1 MAKSANML
9 RLLLPAL
16 VAATLTTSVTYAQQA
31 SYALTYAQQ
40 ASYALIH
47 RMLPDRAGPFLVEN
61 LAPAAKDSFE
71 LESRGSRIVLRG
83 NNGVAVASAL
93 YYYLGHYCHCQ
104 STWNG
109 SNLKLPAKLPAVDG
123 AIRKSSP
130 YTYRYYLNYCT
141 FNYSMSWWDWPRW
154 EKEIDW
160 MALHGINIPLAIT
173 GEEYTWYT
181 VYKEM
186 GFTDEELKGFFSGPA
201 YFAWFWMGNLDGW
214 GGPLSRHWMETH
226 RDLQRRILQRERE
239 LGMTP
244 ILPAFT
250 GHVPAA
256 FAKHFPAARLKT
268 TNWTNGF
275 ADTYILDSEDPLFAS
290 IGKKFIDAQTRLFGT
305 SHFYSADTFNEN
317 EPPSDDP
324 AYLAALSRRLY
335 EAMHQAD
342 TAATWVMQGW
352 LFYSDRKFWR
362 PPQIKALLDAVPDR
376 HMLLLDLAAEI
387 EPVWKRTD
395 AFYGKPWIWNMLDN
409 FGGNVNLFG
418 RMDGVAAGP
427 ALALAD
433 PAKGQLK
440 GIGLTMEAIE
450 QNPVIYE
457 LMMEHTWRSTP
468 IDLPDWLRQY
478 ALDRYGTSD
487 SAGDS
492 PGHGTVDS
500 SLVNAWDILRQTV
513 YNGREIRDGAESI
526 LTGRPTFD
534 STTVWTRTKL
544 NYPPAALLPAWD
556 DFIRAAEL
564 NWPIAGG
571 SRGADHG
578 GHPSGPR
585 NRPTEGFLFDLT
597 DITRQVL
604 ANYALPLQH
613 KWVEAFRTKDKAAF
627 IRYSREFIELM
638 EDMDR
643 LLATRKDF
651 LLGPWIATARSWGLT
666 AEEKHCYERNAR
678 DLITLWGD
686 ANSPLHEYANRQWS
700 GLINDFYKPRWEKF
714 FAMLDQALTTDK
726 DPDLS
731 AFEKS
736 IRQWEWQWV
745 NQQKTFPLRPTGDSR
760 NAAEI
765 LYKKYRQR
773 IGDSYK

>member
-16 VAATLTTSVTYAQQA
+16 VAATLTTSVTYAQQTFQAPQA
-31 SYALTYAQQ
+31 SSAQQATHAPQ

-47 RMLPDRAGPFLVEN
+47 RILAGHAGSFLVEDLR
-61 LAPAAKDSFE
+61 LAGKDSFE
-71 LESRGSRIVLRG
+71 LESRGNKIILRA

-93 YYYLGHYCHCQ
+93 YYYLQTYCHCQ

-123 AIRKSSP
+123 VIRKASP
-130 YTYRYYLNYCT
+130 YAYRYYLNYCT

-160 MALHGINIPLAIT
+160 MALHGINMPLAIT
-173 GEEYTWYT
+173 GEEYTWNT

-268 TNWTNGF
+268 TNWKNGF

-335 EAMHQAD
+335 EAMYRAD

-362 PPQIKALLDAVPDR
+362 APQIKALLDAVPDQ

-387 EPVWKRTD
+387 EPVWKRTES
-395 AFYGKPWIWNMLDN
+395 FYGKPWIWNMLDN

-440 GIGLTMEAIE
+440 GIGLSMEAIE

-468 IDLPDWLRQY
+468 IDLPEWLRQY
-478 ALDRYGTSD
+478 ALNRYGMD
-487 SAGDS
+487 
-492 PGHGTVDS
+492 DS

-556 DFIRAAEL
+556 DFIRAAA
-564 NWPIAGG
+564 IK
-571 SRGADHG
+571 S
-578 GHPSGPR
+578 
-585 NRPTEGFLFDLT
+585 PTEGFLFDLT
-597 DITRQVL
+597 DLTRQVL
-604 ANYALPLQH
+604 ANYALPLQQR
-613 KWVEAFRTKDKAAF
+613 WVEAFRAKDKAAF
-627 IRYSREFIELM
+627 TRYSREFIELM

-643 LLATRKDF
+643 LLATRRDF
-651 LLGPWIATARSWGLT
+651 LLGPWIAAARSWGIT
-666 AEEKHCYERNAR
+666 AEEKHLYEKNAR

-714 FAMLDQALTTDK
+714 FALLDQALTTDK
-726 DPDLS
+726 DPDLA
-731 AFEKS
+731 AFEKE
-736 IRQWEWQWV
+736 IRQWEWEWV
-745 NQQKTFPLRPTGDSR
+745 NEQKTFPVTPTGDSR
-760 NAAEI
+760 SI
-765 LYKKYRQR
+765 VRVLYKKYRQR